1 MTRLKGISIV
11 QVVAHAGRCVH
22 FNLSFSDVLS
32 LPSSASTLSPHD
44 VVVFV
49 DGGAVS
55 RPPQV
60 ARVTHHCTAEAPG
73 GVPGAVGGV
82 ARDHLEEALQ
92 HLLDTVGLELGLKH
106 LEREQQRDKAIRG
119 TEGD

>member
-1 MTRLKGISIV
+1 MWDGVVTSIS
-11 QVVAHAGRCVH
+11 
-22 FNLSFSDVLS
+22 LYSDILS
-32 LPSSASTLSPHD
+32 LPSSANALSPHD

-49 DGGAVS
+49 DVGAVP

-60 ARVTHHCTAEAPG
+60 ARVTHHGTAEAPG

-92 HLLDTVGLELGLKH
+92 HLLDAVGLELVLEH
-106 LEREQQRDKAIRG
+106 LERTAERDKAIRG
-119 TEGD
+119 MEGD